1 MKKILFF
8 AAALLCVTAANAKVW
23 RINYEDNAKA
33 DFKTIKEACNEAKV
47 QNGDTL
53 YMEPGYHKGSRS
65 DNTITRSLT
74 VLGPGYGMARNM
86 GSTSSVPT
94 ADVYEIYVSSSNVT
108 VAGINATFIQVAEG
122 STTYTRS
129 NILIERCKL
138 SSSISVGSYTNNV
151 TIRDNYIINGI
162 GTGYYYINYLTIVGN
177 IVAGSNGSAIE
188 LPADDNS
195 LNNICQYN
203 TVIRSDGGY
212 CIERGKNAIIKDN
225 ILINTKYPGD
235 VFKNW
240 DETNEFHHNV
250 LSVPSASA
258 KAKFPNNYYVGAT
271 VENTFVNTTEG
282 VWYDEAMRYQL
293 LETSAAKNAA
303 HAGDDC
309 GAFGGEHPY
318 VLFGRPQGVPYIY
331 DVEVPAQPKDNKL
344 HVTFKVAGQNE

>member
-53 YMEPGYHKGSRS
+53 YMEPGYHKGSSS

-86 GSTSSVPT
+86 GSTSSVAGAIFDQKIT
-94 ADVYEIYVSSSNVT
+94 ISSSNVR
-108 VAGINATFIQVAEG
+108 VAGVTSSIEIPSRYSSAEAL
-122 STTYTRS
+122 S
-129 NILIERCKL
+129 NIVIERCY
-138 SSSISVGSYTNNV
+138 STSITCGQYNNNITIRNNYVTYSISCSNPEV
-151 TIRDNYIINGI
+151 
-162 GTGYYYINYLTIVGN
+162 NYLSIIGN
-177 IVAGSNGSAIE
+177 MVLGYISMPQSAS
-188 LPADDNS
+188 S
-195 LNNICQYN
+195 LNNIAQYN
-203 TVIRSDGGY
+203 TIVYNGNNTAISAV
-212 CIERGKNAIIKDN
+212 NAIIKDN
-225 ILINTKYPGD
+225 IIIGSN
-235 VFKNW
+235 VFNW
-240 DETNEFHHNV
+240 DKTNEFHHNV
-250 LSVPSASA
+250 LSTPSASA
-258 KAKFPNNYYVGAT
+258 NAKFPNNYYVGAT
-271 VENTFVNTTEG
+271 VANTFVNTTEG

-293 LETSAAKNAA
+293 SETSAAKNAA

-309 GAFGGEHPY
+309 GAFGGAHPY

>member
-8 AAALLCVTAANAKVW
+8 AAALLSVTAANAKVW

-53 YMEPGYHKGSRS
+53 YMEPGYHKGSVS

-86 GSTSSVPT
+86 GSTSSLT
-94 ADVYEIYVSSSNVT
+94 TTSFSYEIYVEASNVT
-108 VAGINATFIQVAEG
+108 VSGLKATIIIPSRYS
-122 STTYTRS
+122 STALS
-129 NILIERCKL
+129 NIVIERCY
-138 SSSISVGSYTNNV
+138 SSSIKCGQYTNNI
-151 TIRDNYIINGI
+151 TIRNNYVTNYISCSD
-162 GTGYYYINYLTIVGN
+162 TEVNYLSIIGN
-177 IVAGSNGSAIE
+177 MVLGYIDMPESAS
-188 LPADDNS
+188 S
-195 LNNICQYN
+195 LNNIAQYN
-203 TVIRSDGGY
+203 TIVGEGFYSISAQ
-212 CIERGKNAIIKDN
+212 NAVIKDN
-225 ILINTKYPGD
+225 ILINTKYPND
-235 VFKNW
+235 VFNW
-240 DETNEFHHNV
+240 DATNEFHHNV

-282 VWYDEAMRYQL
+282 VWYDEAMKYQL

-309 GAFGGEHPY
+309 GAFGGAHPY

>member
-8 AAALLCVTAANAKVW
+8 AAAMLCVTAANAKVW

-33 DFKTIKEACNEAKV
+33 DFKTIKEACNEANVKD
-47 QNGDTL
+47 GDTL
-53 YMEPGYHKGSRS
+53 YMEPGYHKGDYS
-65 DNTITRSLT
+65 DNTITRPLT
-74 VLGPGYGMARNM
+74 VLGPGYGMERNT
-86 GSTSSVPT
+86 GSTSTVPT
-94 ADVYEIYVSSSNVT
+94 ADFYQIYISSSNVT
-108 VAGINATFIQVAEG
+108 LAGVKVTSLQISEG

-129 NILIERCKL
+129 NILVERCL
-138 SSSISVGSYTNNV
+138 SSSISVGSYTSNV
-151 TIRDNYIINGI
+151 TIRNNYISNGI
-162 GTGYYYINYLTIVGN
+162 GTGYNRINYLTIVGN
-177 IVAGSNGSAIE
+177 IVAGSGGSDIE
-188 LPADDNS
+188 LPYDDYS

-203 TVIRSDGGY
+203 TVIRSDGGK
-212 CIERGKNAIIKDN
+212 CINRGKNAIIKDN
-225 ILINTKYPGD
+225 ILINTSSPAD
-235 VFKNW
+235 VFNW
-240 DETNEFHHNV
+240 DETNEFRNNV

-258 KAKFPNNYYVGAT
+258 NPKFPNNYYVGAT

-282 VWYDEAMRYQL
+282 VWYDEAMKYQL

-309 GAFGGEHPY
+309 GAFGGANPY

>member
-53 YMEPGYHKGSRS
+53 YMEPGYHKGSSS

-86 GSTSSVPT
+86 GSTSSVAGAIFDYSIT
-94 ADVYEIYVSSSNVT
+94 IESSNVR
-108 VAGINATFIQVAEG
+108 VAGVKTSIKTSSGAL
-122 STTYTRS
+122 S
-129 NILIERCKL
+129 NIVIERCY
-138 SSSISVGSYTNNV
+138 SSSITCYEGNNNI
-151 TIRDNYIINGI
+151 TIRNNYVTSSIYCEYANV
-162 GTGYYYINYLTIVGN
+162 NYLSIIGN
-177 IVAGSNGSAIE
+177 MVLGYITMPSRTS
-188 LPADDNS
+188 S
-195 LNNICQYN
+195 LNNIAQYN
-203 TVIRSDGGY
+203 TIVSDGSTA
-212 CIERGKNAIIKDN
+212 ISAQNAVIKDN
-225 ILINTKYPGD
+225 ILINRQYPAS
-235 VFKNW
+235 VFNW
-240 DETNEFHHNV
+240 DATNEFHHNV

-258 KAKFPNNYYVGAT
+258 KATFPNNYYVGAT
-271 VENTFVNTTEG
+271 AANTFVITTEG

-293 LETSAAKNAA
+293 SETSAAKNAA

-309 GAFGGEHPY
+309 GAFGGAHPY

>member
-53 YMEPGYHKGSRS
+53 YMEPGYHKGSVS

-86 GSTSSVPT
+86 GSTSPLTTTSFSNRI
-94 ADVYEIYVSSSNVT
+94 EVSASNVT
-108 VAGINATFIQVAEG
+108 VSGLNASSITVYG
-122 STTYTRS
+122 YT
-129 NILIERCKL
+129 NILIERCKV
-138 SSSISVGSYTNNV
+138 SSSIACNDGANHV
-151 TIRDNYIINGI
+151 TIKNNHITNGI
-162 GTGYYYINYLTIVGN
+162 STGYNDINYLTIVGN
-177 IVAGSNGSAIE
+177 LVAGSGGSDIE
-188 LPADDNS
+188 LPYDDKS

-212 CIERGKNAIIKDN
+212 CIERGKNAVIKDN
-225 ILINTKYPGD
+225 ILINTSSPAN
-235 VFKNW
+235 VFKW

-293 LETSAAKNAA
+293 SETSAAKNAA

-309 GAFGGEHPY
+309 GAFGGAHPY
-318 VLFGRPQGVPYIY
+318 VLFCRPQGVPYIY